1 MKVPYVVPVS
11 TRKAYSTSNVMKTS
25 LGEADR
31 QIVAENFEWD
41 DNFTPAPL
49 TYYAAIALS
58 KIFHR
63 INPLQKILQKD
74 RDILMDLYPANIPL
88 KFTVPYIKVTLVIF
102 IM

>member
-1 MKVPYVVPVS
+1 MKVPYVVPVN
-11 TRKAYSTSNVMKTS
+11 TRKAYRTSNVMKAS

-31 QIVAENFEWD
+31 KIVAENFEWD

-74 RDILMDLYPANIPL
+74 RDILIDLYPANIPL
-88 KFTVPYIKVTLVIF
+88 KFTVPYIKVAFVIVL
-102 IM
+102 M